1 MPNSPLNC
9 NFLLIVSNG
18 NVADTDNIPAKDPNK
33 KFNTQTNELVQLK
46 EWRQKGQW
54 IVWE

>member
-1 MPNSPLNC
+1 MPKCRNLTYGELESC
-9 NFLLIVSNG
+9 WICSKV
-18 NVADTDNIPAKDPNK
+18 